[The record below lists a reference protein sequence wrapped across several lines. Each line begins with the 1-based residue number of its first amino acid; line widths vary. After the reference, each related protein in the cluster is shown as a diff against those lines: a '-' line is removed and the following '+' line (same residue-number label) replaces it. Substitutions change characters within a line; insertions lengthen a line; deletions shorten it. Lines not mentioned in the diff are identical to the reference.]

1 MKGVIV
7 HGALLAIMLVYGYVT
22 WTTEKPKKALTG
34 EVVMWN
40 RAESD
45 LKAVE
50 FATKDHT
57 LRIERRGEGAGAYW
71 WGIDTRTSK
80 KLKPQEPPPPAQP
93 GEPPP
98 PPPEP
103 EYVEE
108 TVTREFPVGEPGEKL
123 VKDLAAMRAIKA
135 LGVVKE
141 EAKKD
146 YELVDTTKTI
156 AIVFGDGAKTL
167 VLGGRVQGGSDRYA
181 LDVDTSKGF
190 VLAGSL
196 VTPLEGGEGS
206 LRPSDLR
213 AFDPKAAMQVEIA
226 AGDKKKTVYRIKA
239 KQTAAEGADP
249 HVPKPKDELVET
261 WGEGQTADTAAA
273 NFIDKIEK
281 LRPTSYEAKVDPKT
295 LASIVTLTYKDG
307 GGKVLGTMQVLK
319 HEKPGEAP
327 PPPPPPAPGEPAP
340 PPPAAPAPVVEYYLL
355 TERTRVPAVLPKVA
369 AERIAPDI
377 ETVFPKP

>member
-1 MKGVIV
+1 MKSAIV
-7 HGALLAIMLVYGYVT
+7 HGALLAVMLVYGYLS
-22 WTTEKPKKALTG
+22 WTKEKPKKALTG

-40 RAESD
+40 RNEAD

-50 FATKDHT
+50 FATTDHT
-57 LRIERRGEGAGAYW
+57 LRIERRGEGASAYW

-80 KLKPQEPPPPAQP
+80 KVKPVEPPPPPPPGQP
-93 GEPPP
+93 AP

-103 EYVEE
+103 EYIDE

-123 VKDLAAMRAIKA
+123 VKDLAAMRAIKG

-156 AIVFGDGAKTL
+156 AIVFADGAKTM
-167 VLGGRVQGGSDRYA
+167 VLGGRVQGGSDRYV
-181 LDVDTSKGF
+181 LDVDTNKGF
-190 VLAGSL
+190 VLAGAL

-213 AFDPKAAMQVEIA
+213 SFDPKAAMQVEIA
-226 AGDKKKTVYRIKA
+226 AGDKKKTVFRIKA
-239 KQTAAEGADP
+239 KQTVPDGADP
-249 HVPKPKDELVET
+249 HTPKPKDEFVET

-281 LRPTSYEAKVDPKT
+281 LKPTSYESKLDPKT
-295 LASIVTLTYKDG
+295 LTNIVTLTYKDG

-319 HEKPGEAP
+319 SEKPGEKP
-327 PPPPPPAPGEPAP
+327 PAPPPPAPGQPAP
-340 PPPAAPAPVVEYYLL
+340 PAPAEPAPVVDYYLI

-377 ETVFPKP
+377 ETVLPKP